1 MADKP
6 DSQDICFVPDGDY
19 ASVIRKLRPDA
30 ARPGKIVDMQGK
42 VLGQHEGIIN
52 FTIGQRKGLGIGGG
66 EPLYVIRL
74 DAAKAEVIVGPR
86 EALRQD
92 EIKLA
97 DVNWLG
103 ETPLSD
109 EPQKIFARIRS
120 TRLPVEATLRLEG
133 QGAVLVMAEGEFG
146 VSPGQAAVFYEG
158 HGAGQRVLGGGFI
171 ALHNQRPQFV
181 RSART
186 LQSA

>member
-1 MADKP
+1 MDYLRFPLGLLSKPEARAVAQDMGLAVADKP

-30 ARPGKIVDMQGK
+30 ASPGKIVDMQGK

-86 EALRQD
+86 EALRQM
-92 EIKLA
+92 K
-97 DVNWLG
+97 
-103 ETPLSD
+103 SD
-109 EPQKIFARIRS
+109 
-120 TRLPVEATLRLEG
+120 
-133 QGAVLVMAEGEFG
+133 
-146 VSPGQAAVFYEG
+146 
-158 HGAGQRVLGGGFI
+158 
-171 ALHNQRPQFV
+171 
-181 RSART
+181 
-186 LQSA
+186 